1 MATTSVESPLHNPPP
16 FTEDDKLGPLGTR
29 TSVLDNETELR
40 RSLVAEF
47 SATAD
52 AAREAAGKVDSSLHG
67 AVHDYRKALRRA
79 RAVLSLVAGAL
90 PKSERRAVR
99 RALQEARRAV
109 STARDHAV
117 APEVLTSLTLDEVSR
132 EAANAVLANAQAAM
146 PATAEIKQ
154 LLAEGAA
161 RAAAQV
167 EALEA
172 ALPAGISWDVVSDG
186 VRDVFEGAAH
196 ARSAAKRSK
205 RQFHQWRRR
214 SKELTYQLEVLGG
227 FAGSNVAEI
236 LHDVEAIADTQ
247 SPAVDLIMVRDF
259 VRTYGQGIAPEAFDQ
274 LVHAIDTQLDDLM
287 RDSRSAGKP
296 VFQKP
301 AKKFARRLSKAVR
314 KDLAPPKDDSDDG
327 AEHAPD

>member
-1 MATTSVESPLHNPPP
+1 MATSVETAGHTPPP
-16 FTEDDKLGPLGTR
+16 FSEHDKLGRLGAK

-40 RSLVAEF
+40 HALVAEF
-47 SATAD
+47 AAAAD
-52 AAREAAGKVDSSLHG
+52 AARDATGKVDSSLHG

-109 STARDHAV
+109 SIARDHAV
-117 APEVLTSLTLDEVSR
+117 APDVLSALTLDEVSQ
-132 EAANAVLANAQAAM
+132 EAVKAVFANAHAAM
-146 PATAEIKQ
+146 PTSAEIKQ

-172 ALPAGISWDVVSDG
+172 ALPAAISWDVIADG
-186 VRDVFEGAAH
+186 VRDVFEAAAH
-196 ARSAAKRSK
+196 ARTAAKRSK
-205 RQFHQWRRR
+205 RSFHSWRRR
-214 SKELTYQLEVLGG
+214 SKELTYQLDVL
-227 FAGSNVAEI
+227 AGYAGEHVGELQHRI
-236 LHDVEAIADTQ
+236 EAIADTQ

-259 VRTYGQGIAPEAFDQ
+259 VRTYGQGIAPEAFDT

-287 RDSRSAGKP
+287 RDSRSAGGE
-296 VFQKP
+296 VFKVAP
-301 AKKFARRLSKAVR
+301 KKFVRRLGKAVR
-314 KDLAPPKDDSDDG
+314 KDLAPPAATDRVTD
-327 AEHAPD
+327 

>member
-1 MATTSVESPLHNPPP
+1 MATTSAENSLDTPPP

-29 TSVLDNETELR
+29 TSVLENETELR

-52 AAREAAGKVDSSLHG
+52 AARDAAGKVDSSLHG

-109 STARDHAV
+109 SAARDHAV
-117 APEVLTSLTLDEVSR
+117 APEVLTNLSLDEVSR
-132 EAANAVLANAQAAM
+132 EAANAVLATAQAAM
-146 PATAEIKQ
+146 PAAAEIKQ

-172 ALPAGISWDVVSDG
+172 ALPTGISWEVVADG
-186 VRDVFEGAAH
+186 VRDVFESAAH
-196 ARSAAKRSK
+196 ARRAAKRSK

-214 SKELTYQLEVLGG
+214 SKELTYQLEVIGG

-236 LHDVEAIADTQ
+236 LHSVEAVADTQ

-274 LVHAIDTQLDDLM
+274 LVHAVDSQLDDLM
-287 RDSRSAGKP
+287 RDSRSAGKALFHRTP
-296 VFQKP
+296 
-301 AKKFARRLSKAVR
+301 KKFGRRLGKAVR
-314 KDLAPPKDDSDDG
+314 KDLAPPKDASDDA

>member
-1 MATTSVESPLHNPPP
+1 MATTSVETPQLVPP
-16 FTEDDKLGPLGTR
+16 FAEHDKLGPLGTR
-29 TSVLDNETELR
+29 TSVLDNESELR
-40 RSLVAEF
+40 RALVSEF

-52 AAREAAGKVDSSLHG
+52 SARDAAGKVDRGLHA

-109 STARDHAV
+109 SVARDHAV
-117 APEVLTSLTLDEVSR
+117 APDVLTNLSLDEVSR

-146 PATAEIKQ
+146 PDAAEIKQ

-172 ALPAGISWDVVSDG
+172 ALPANLKWEVVADG
-186 VRDVFEGAAH
+186 VADVYKDAST
-196 ARSAAKRSK
+196 AREAAKRK
-205 RQFHQWRRR
+205 RAFHSWRRR
-214 SKELTYQLEVLGG
+214 SKELTYQLEVIGR
-227 FAGSNVAEI
+227 FAGQNVADLQHE
-236 LHDVEAIADTQ
+236 VEAIADTQ

-259 VRTYGQGIAPEAFDQ
+259 VRTYGQGIAPEAFGQ

-287 RDSRSAGKP
+287 RDSRSAGKELFSKSP
-296 VFQKP
+296 
-301 AKKFARRLSKAVR
+301 KKFARRLGKAVK
-314 KDLAPPKDDSDDG
+314 KDLAPGAQDDESEPVTD
-327 AEHAPD
+327 

>member
-1 MATTSVESPLHNPPP
+1 MATTSVESPVHTPPP
-16 FTEDDKLGPLGTR
+16 FAEDDKLGPLGTR

-47 SATAD
+47 AATAD
-52 AAREAAGKVDSSLHG
+52 AARDAAGKVDSSLHG

-117 APEVLTSLTLDEVSR
+117 APEILKNLSLDEVSR

-146 PATAEIKQ
+146 PAAAEIKQ

-172 ALPAGISWDVVSDG
+172 ALPTGISWDVVSDG
-186 VRDVFEGAAH
+186 VRDVFESAAH

-205 RQFHQWRRR
+205 RQFHTWRRR

-259 VRTYGQGIAPEAFDQ
+259 VRTYGQGIAAEAFDQ

-301 AKKFARRLSKAVR
+301 AKKFARRLGKAVR
-314 KDLAPPKDDSDDG
+314 KDLAPPKDDSDDA